1 MPNNMISLPLQTEK
15 FGKRNSSEFLKDEH
29 WVCDRTEIKTWGPFV
44 SLQPPCCSIHVCTY
58 PDLQSHTEKLNKM
71 RESMNKR
78 ICMSAHGQI
87 TQFSTYR
94 RVQVKLKHFHPHLQ
108 LKVKILL
115 SCPCSLFLPQIRIKE
130 RRDSWSSLRCGGFL
144 LGAGAVIP
152 SSEQLGGWCLPAEVA
167 ALTLEKLP
175 GAMDE
180 GLDLQRAAGFK
191 HLFKVAQGSS
201 PRVSYSYPAVRWLCS
216 KALRCLKAL
225 VDEAI

>member
-29 WVCDRTEIKTWGPFV
+29 WVCYRTEIKTWGPFV

-152 SSEQLGGWCLPAEVA
+152 SSEQLGGGGACQQKLLLSPWRSFLELWMRVWICREQQDSNICSRLPRGHLQGFLTHSLLLDGSA
-167 ALTLEKLP
+167 ARHWGVWRL
-175 GAMDE
+175 
-180 GLDLQRAAGFK
+180 
-191 HLFKVAQGSS
+191 
-201 PRVSYSYPAVRWLCS
+201 
-216 KALRCLKAL
+216 
-225 VDEAI
+225 

>member
-29 WVCDRTEIKTWGPFV
+29 WVCYGTEIKTWGPFV

-78 ICMSAHGQI
+78 TCMSAHGQI

-144 LGAGAVIP
+144 LGAGALIP
-152 SSEQLGGWCLPAEVA
+152 SSEQLRGVVPASRSCCSHLGEASWSYGWGSGSAESSRIQTSVQGC
-167 ALTLEKLP
+167 P
-175 GAMDE
+175 GVISK
-180 GLDLQRAAGFK
+180 GF
-191 HLFKVAQGSS
+191 LLI
-201 PRVSYSYPAVRWLCS
+201 PC
-216 KALRCLKAL
+216 C
-225 VDEAI
+225 